1 MRGSEPEEVRDIIAQ
16 ASVRAFNDGIRVE
29 RKRAVELLLRTVCED
44 YKEKHACTHPT
55 CYVLDFKIAEIK
67 GAYRD

>member
-1 MRGSEPEEVRDIIAQ
+1 MSEPEEVRDIIAQ

-67 GAYRD
+67 GAYHD